1 MYKLIAIDL
10 DGTLLNSNGIV
21 SNETK
26 KILQEII
33 KKNIKI
39 VLTSGRMIDSIKAI
53 AEEIGGQKYLIA
65 GNGAIVYDIEN
76 QQILYKNFLSKEK
89 VLDVIKI
96 CEENSIYYNIYTEKE
111 VLTPALKY
119 NVLYY
124 HKENAN
130 REEKDRTKIN
140 IVTNMYE
147 YVQNSQRDN
156 YLKIT
161 ICDEDKMIFN
171 SIIRKIKQI
180 KDIDVLEVEH
190 MSRKNIMQGTETIE
204 ISYSY
209 TEVSSQNVDKWEAI
223 NYILELEN
231 LSKEEVI
238 SIGDNINDKR
248 MIENSGLGIA
258 MKDSTP
264 VVAQIA
270 NIITEETNNSDGVAK
285 ALQKIILESN

>member
-33 KKNIKI
+33 DKNIKI
-39 VLTSGRMIDSIKAI
+39 VLTSGGMIDSIKTI
-53 AEEIGGQKYLIA
+53 SEEIGRQKYLIA
-65 GNGAIVYDIEN
+65 GNGAIVYDVEKC
-76 QQILYKNFLSKEK
+76 QILYKNFLSKEK
-89 VLDVIKI
+89 ILNVIKI

-111 VLTPALKY
+111 VLTPSLKY

-124 HKENAN
+124 HKENSN

-140 IVTNMYE
+140 IITNMYE
-147 YVQNSQRDN
+147 YIQNSERED

-171 SIIRKIKQI
+171 SIIKMIKQI
-180 KDIDVLEVEH
+180 KGIDVMEIEH

-204 ISYSY
+204 LNYSY
-209 TEVSSQNVDKWEAI
+209 TEVSAQNVDKWDAI
-223 NYILELEN
+223 SYILEQEQIQ
-231 LSKEEVI
+231 KEGGI
-238 SIGDNINDKR
+238 AIGDNINDKT
-248 MIENSGLGIA
+248 MIENAGLGIA
-258 MKDSTP
+258 MGNSNPSIKEVADCVVNDNDSSG
-264 VVAQIA
+264 VAQAI
-270 NIITEETNNSDGVAK
+270 NKFVF
-285 ALQKIILESN
+285 

>member
-33 KKNIKI
+33 DKNIKI
-39 VLTSGRMIDSIKAI
+39 VLTSGRMIDSIKTI
-53 AEEIGGQKYLIA
+53 SEEIGRQKYLIA
-65 GNGAIVYDIEN
+65 GNGAIVYDVEKC
-76 QQILYKNFLSKEK
+76 QILYKNFLSKEK
-89 VLDVIKI
+89 ILNVIKI

-111 VLTPALKY
+111 VLTPSLKY

-124 HKENAN
+124 HKENSN

-140 IVTNMYE
+140 IITNMYE
-147 YVQNSQRDN
+147 YIQNSERED

-171 SIIRKIKQI
+171 SIIKMIKQI
-180 KDIDVLEVEH
+180 KGIDVMEIEH

-204 ISYSY
+204 LNYSY
-209 TEVSSQNVDKWEAI
+209 TEVSAQNVDKWDAI
-223 NYILELEN
+223 SYILEQEQIQ
-231 LSKEEVI
+231 KEEVI
-238 SIGDNINDKR
+238 AIGDNINDKK
-248 MIENSGLGIA
+248 MIENAGLGIA
-258 MKDSTP
+258 MKGSTP
-264 VVAQIA
+264 IITEIA
-270 NIITEETNNSDGVAK
+270 NIVTEETNNSDGVAK
-285 ALQKIILESN
+285 ALKKIIIDT

>member
-26 KILQEII
+26 ETLQEII
-33 KKNIKI
+33 KRDIKI

-65 GNGAIVYDIEN
+65 GNGSIVYDIEN
-76 QQILYKNFLSKEK
+76 RQILYKNFLTREK

-96 CEENSIYYNIYTEKE
+96 CEENSIYYNIYTESE

-140 IVTNMYE
+140 IINNMYE
-147 YVQNSQRDN
+147 YVQNSERDD

-161 ICDEDKMIFN
+161 ICDENKMIFN
-171 SIIRKIKQI
+171 SIIRMIKQI

-190 MSRKNIMQGTETIE
+190 MSRKNIMQGTEKIE
-204 ISYSY
+204 LSYSY
-209 TEVSSQNVDKWEAI
+209 TEISAKNVDKWEAVK
-223 NYILELEN
+223 YILE
-231 LSKEEVI
+231 KESINQDDVI
-238 SIGDNINDKR
+238 AIGDNINDKI
-248 MIENSGLGIA
+248 MIQNAGLGIA
-258 MKDSTP
+258 MKESTP
-264 VVAQIA
+264 IVTQIA
-270 NIITEETNNSDGVAK
+270 DIITEENNNSEGVAK
-285 ALQKIILESN
+285 ALRKIILDL

>member
-10 DGTLLNSNGIV
+10 DGTLLNSNGVI

-26 KILQEII
+26 KILRQILD
-33 KKNIKI
+33 KNIKI
-39 VLTSGRMIDSIKAI
+39 VLTSGRMIDSIKSI
-53 AEEIGGQKYLIA
+53 SEEIGRQKYLIA

-76 QQILYKNFLSKEK
+76 HQILYKNFLKKEK

-96 CEENSIYYNIYTEKE
+96 CEENSIYYNIYTENE

-124 HKENAN
+124 HKENSN

-140 IVTNMYE
+140 IITNMYE
-147 YVQNSQRDN
+147 YVQNSERDD

-171 SIIRKIKQI
+171 SIIRRIKQI
-180 KDIDVLEVEH
+180 KDVDVLEVEH

-204 ISYSY
+204 LNYSY
-209 TEVSSQNVDKWEAI
+209 TEVSAQNVDKWEAI
-223 NYILELEN
+223 NYILGQEQIK
-231 LSKEEVI
+231 KEEVI
-238 SIGDNINDKR
+238 AIGDNINDKK
-248 MIENSGLGIA
+248 MIENAGLGIA

-264 VVAQIA
+264 IVTEIA
-270 NIITEETNNSDGVAK
+270 DIVTEETNNSDGVAK
-285 ALQKIILESN
+285 ALNKIILDI

>member
-10 DGTLLNSNGIV
+10 DGTLLNSNGVI

-26 KILQEII
+26 KILRQILD
-33 KKNIKI
+33 KNIKI
-39 VLTSGRMIDSIKAI
+39 VLTSGRMIDSIKSI
-53 AEEIGGQKYLIA
+53 SEEIGRQKYLIA

-76 QQILYKNFLSKEK
+76 HQILYKNFLKKEK

-96 CEENSIYYNIYTEKE
+96 CEENSIYYNIYTENE

-124 HKENAN
+124 HKENSN

-140 IVTNMYE
+140 IITNMYE
-147 YVQNSQRDN
+147 YVQNSERDD

-171 SIIRKIKQI
+171 SIIRRIKQI
-180 KDIDVLEVEH
+180 KDVDVLEVEH

-204 ISYSY
+204 LNYSY
-209 TEVSSQNVDKWEAI
+209 TEVSAQNVDKWEAI
-223 NYILELEN
+223 NYILGQEQIK
-231 LSKEEVI
+231 KEEVI
-238 SIGDNINDKR
+238 AIGDNINDKK
-248 MIENSGLGIA
+248 MIENAGLGIA

-264 VVAQIA
+264 IVTEIA
-270 NIITEETNNSDGVAK
+270 DIVTEETNNSDGVAK
-285 ALQKIILESN
+285 ALKKIILDI

>member
-33 KKNIKI
+33 QKDIKI

-65 GNGAIVYDIEN
+65 GNGSIVYDIEN
-76 QQILYKNFLSKEK
+76 QEILYKNFLKKEK

-111 VLTPALKY
+111 VLTSALKY

-124 HKENAN
+124 HKENSN

-140 IVTNMYE
+140 IVTDMYE
-147 YVQNSQRDN
+147 YVQNSQRDD

-161 ICDEDKMIFN
+161 ICDENKMIFN
-171 SIIRKIKQI
+171 SIIKKIKQI
-180 KDIDVLEVEH
+180 KGIDVLEVEH
-190 MSRKNIMQGTETIE
+190 MSKKSIMQGTETIE

-209 TEVSSQNVDKWEAI
+209 TEVSAQNVDKWEAI
-223 NYILELEN
+223 KYILEREN
-231 LSKEEVI
+231 LLREEVI
-238 SIGDNINDKR
+238 AIGDNINDKR
-248 MIENSGLGIA
+248 MIENAGLGIA

-264 VVAQIA
+264 EVTQIA
-270 NIITEETNNSDGVAK
+270 NVMTEETNNADGVAK
-285 ALQKIILESN
+285 TLQKIIFAN

>member
-10 DGTLLNSNGIV
+10 DGTLLNSNGVI

-26 KILQEII
+26 QILQQILD
-33 KKNIKI
+33 KNIKI
-39 VLTSGRMIDSIKAI
+39 VLTSGRMIDSIKSI
-53 AEEIGGQKYLIA
+53 AEEIGKQKYLIA

-76 QQILYKNFLSKEK
+76 HQILYKNFLKKEK

-96 CEENSIYYNIYTEKE
+96 CEENSIYYNVYTENE

-124 HKENAN
+124 HKENVN

-140 IVTNMYE
+140 IITNMYE
-147 YVQNSQRDN
+147 YVQNSGRDD

-171 SIIRKIKQI
+171 SIIRMIKQI

-190 MSRKNIMQGTETIE
+190 MSRKNIMQGTEIIE
-204 ISYSY
+204 LNYSY
-209 TEVSSQNVDKWEAI
+209 TEVSAKNVDKWEAI
-223 NYILELEN
+223 NYILEQEKIE
-231 LSKEEVI
+231 KEEVI
-238 SIGDNINDKR
+238 AIGDNINDKK
-248 MIENSGLGIA
+248 MIENAGLGIA
-258 MKDSTP
+258 MKESTP
-264 VVAQIA
+264 IVTEIA
-270 NIITEETNNSDGVAK
+270 DIVTDETNNSDGVAK
-285 ALQKIILESN
+285 SLKKIILDT